1 MSKVVFNRILLK
13 LSGEILAGDQGYGI
27 NPEITDYLAKKIVQI
42 NNKNIQVGIVI
53 GGGNI
58 FRGISASAKGLD
70 RVPGDYLGMMATIMN
85 SVALQSSL
93 EKLDCDT
100 RVMSALSITQLAEP
114 YIRRRG
120 IRHLEKGRV
129 VIFAGGTGNPYFSTD
144 TAAAL
149 RAIEINADVII
160 KGTKVDGIY
169 SSDPELDPDAK
180 KYDTITYKEVIDKEL
195 RVMDL
200 TAITLCKENSLPII
214 VFDIKSKNG
223 LLDIINSVPTGT
235 TVSLKG
241 ELIND

>member
-1 MSKVVFNRILLK
+1 MSTPPFNRILLK
-13 LSGEILAGDQGYGI
+13 LSGEILAGEIGYGI
-27 NPEITDYLAKKIVQI
+27 DPKITHELAKKIIQLTKKKIQI
-42 NNKNIQVGIVI
+42 GIVV

-58 FRGISASAKGLD
+58 FRGLSASAKGLD

-85 SVALQSSL
+85 SVALQSAL
-93 EKLDCDT
+93 EKLECDT

-114 YIRRRG
+114 YIRRKG

-149 RAIEINADVII
+149 RAIEINANVII

-169 SSDPELDPDAK
+169 TADPEIDPKAI
-180 KYDTITYKEVIDKEL
+180 KYDSISFKEVIDKEL

-200 TAITLCKENSLPII
+200 TAVTLCKENKLPII

-235 TVSLKG
+235 TVS
-241 ELIND
+241 

>member
-1 MSKVVFNRILLK
+1 MSIPVFSRILLK
-13 LSGEILAGDQGYGI
+13 LSGEMFAGDQGYGI
-27 NPEITDYLAKKIVQI
+27 DPKISHTLAKKIIQI
-42 NNKNIQVGIVI
+42 SKKNIQIGIVI

-100 RVMSALSITQLAEP
+100 RVMSALSIIQLAEP
-114 YIRRRG
+114 YIRRRS
-120 IRHLEKGRV
+120 IRHLEKGRI

-160 KGTKVDGIY
+160 KGTKVDGVY
-169 SSDPELDPDAK
+169 SADPELEPDAT
-180 KYDTITYKEVIDKEL
+180 KYDAISFKEVIEKEL

-200 TAITLCKENSLPII
+200 TAITLCKENNLPII
-214 VFDIKSKNG
+214 IFDIKSKNG
-223 LLDIINSVPTGT
+223 LVDIVNSVPTGT
-235 TVSLKG
+235 TVS
-241 ELIND
+241 

>member
-1 MSKVVFNRILLK
+1 MSEPAFSRILLK
-13 LSGEILAGDQGYGI
+13 LSGEILSGDLGYGI
-27 NPEITDYLAKKIVQI
+27 DPEITKNLAKKIIQI
-42 NNKNIQVGIVI
+42 SKNIQVGIVI

-58 FRGISASAKGLD
+58 FRGISSSSKGLD

-85 SVALQSSL
+85 AVALQSAL

-114 YIRRRG
+114 YIRRKG

-160 KGTKVDGIY
+160 KGTKVDGVY
-169 SSDPELDPDAK
+169 SSDPVLNPDAT
-180 KYDTITYKEVIDKEL
+180 KYDSISFKEVIEKEL

-200 TAITLCKENSLPII
+200 TAITLCKENNLPII
-214 VFDIKSKNG
+214 VFNIKSHNG
-223 LLDIINSVPTGT
+223 LVDIMNSVPTGT
-235 TVSLKG
+235 TVS
-241 ELIND
+241 